1 MRKRS
6 GREPQRRKGKQER
19 KETKDEGPNSPPKW
33 YLERKGNTLLFHI
46 IKKTKQNKTLVV
58 GEFL

>member
-46 IKKTKQNKTLVV
+46 IKKQNKTKH
-58 GEFL
+58 